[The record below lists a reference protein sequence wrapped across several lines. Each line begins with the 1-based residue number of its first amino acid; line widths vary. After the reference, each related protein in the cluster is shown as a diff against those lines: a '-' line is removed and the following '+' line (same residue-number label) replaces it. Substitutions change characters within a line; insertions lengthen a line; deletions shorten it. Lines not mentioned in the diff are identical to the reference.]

1 MNKITLI
8 DYLSLSEKELLVE
21 QLGRSHTVLLEELT
35 KLANNKL
42 FKVQSSFTVKQNE
55 IYDRSTIHAIEDCY
69 KDSRNAKAL
78 MAMTDKL
85 HFLIRDTVDQLE
97 RSIHCRR

>member
-21 QLGRSHTVLLEELT
+21 QLGNSHTVLLEELT

-55 IYDRSTIHAIEDCY
+55 IYDFHMIHAI
-69 KDSRNAKAL
+69 KSSITAL
-78 MAMTDKL
+78 AFSLWSALASATTVA
-85 HFLIRDTVDQLE
+85 FLGFDIP
-97 RSIHCRR
+97 

>member
-21 QLGRSHTVLLEELT
+21 QLNGHHEVILEELT

-55 IYDRSTIHAIEDCY
+55 IYDFHMVHAIEACY
-69 KDSRNAKAL
+69 RDSRNAKAL
-78 MAMTDKL
+78 MDMTGKL
-85 HFLIRDTVDQLE
+85 HFLIRDAVDQLE
-97 RSIHCRR
+97 RSIKCRR

>member
-8 DYLSLSEKELLVE
+8 DYLSLAEKESLVE
-21 QLGRSHTVLLEELT
+21 QLGNSHTVLLEELT

-55 IYDRSTIHAIEDCY
+55 IYDFHMVHAIEACY
-69 KDSRNAKAL
+69 RDSRNAKAL
-78 MAMTDKL
+78 MDMTGKL
-85 HFLIRDTVDQLE
+85 HFLIQDAVDQLE
-97 RSIHCRR
+97 RSIKCRR